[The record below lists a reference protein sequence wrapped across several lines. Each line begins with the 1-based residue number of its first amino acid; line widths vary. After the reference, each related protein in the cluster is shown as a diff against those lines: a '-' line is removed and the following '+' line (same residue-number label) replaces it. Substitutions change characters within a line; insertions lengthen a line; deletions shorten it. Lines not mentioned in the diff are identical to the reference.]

1 MSSELSKYAED
12 QFESATQ
19 NSAPLMSEVLADVM
33 PRILSKSIAHVELIP
48 ARDLL
53 VSMNAAW
60 DAVEIILANAEAG
73 QIGATFAFEDKLSSL
88 TRQPD
93 ADTNSPLDEWDRII
107 GGSTA
112 YGSALY
118 KTLLPRGRETLT
130 AGSYI
135 QQLDAIH
142 AFSLRLT
149 DQSAKPPLV
158 ALGATVLAFHASAL
172 ALRNAQNTQKTNV
185 DNARTDQE
193 GVRKLCAAALY
204 GMVGLGIWVF
214 RNTPALVDTLF
225 DVNILRD
232 PAQTI
237 AAVPGLPTWNPAT
250 RTLTLAEM
258 PAGATRLEVWREGP
272 GGAPELLIIGAR
284 GELSVQ
290 IPATITFDAG
300 DLYQLWLQ
308 ARNSRGTS
316 PASPKVSWEA
326 E

>member
-12 QFESATQ
+12 QFESATRD
-19 NSAPLMSEVLADVM
+19 NFSLMGEVLADVM

-53 VSMNAAW
+53 VSMSAAW
-60 DAVEIILANAEAG
+60 DAVEIILANAEAN
-73 QIGATFAFEDKLSSL
+73 QIGATFAFEDKLRSL
-88 TRQPD
+88 TRQPN
-93 ADTNSPLDEWDRII
+93 ADTNSPLDSWDLII
-107 GGSTA
+107 AGQTA

-130 AGSYI
+130 GGTYL
-135 QQLDAIH
+135 QQLDAIQ

-149 DQSAKPPLV
+149 AQSAKPALV
-158 ALGATVLAFHASAL
+158 ALGTTVLAFHTSAF
-172 ALRNAQNTQKTNV
+172 ALRTAQNNQKANV

-237 AAVPGLPTWNPAT
+237 PTVPGLPVWTPAT
-250 RTLTLAEM
+250 RTLTLAAM
-258 PAGATRLEVWREGP
+258 PDGATRLEVWREGP

-290 IPATITFDAG
+290 IPANITFDVG
-300 DLYQLWLQ
+300 DLYQLWMQ
-308 ARNSRGTS
+308 SRNGKGSSAAG
-316 PASPKVSWEA
+316 PKVSWEA
-326 E
+326 V